1 LIFSIATSRDRV
13 DFAGFPIFL
22 AIRRIAYEFSCRKP
36 RFPLKNGQQN
46 SFHVAARPAYLE
58 ALTSL
63 KLTPREVEVLF
74 WISEGKSNQE
84 IGIILG
90 ASTRTIC
97 KHVEHILS
105 KLNVENRTA
114 AAVVALERCPTALR
128 SETRWGQPQTMFVG
142 LIAQLLADLRSDSCE
157 IYSAIT
163 ALIA

>member
-1 LIFSIATSRDRV
+1 MS
-13 DFAGFPIFL
+13 
-22 AIRRIAYEFSCRKP
+22 KP
-36 RFPLKNGQQN
+36 DPW
-46 SFHVAARPAYLE
+46 SLE

-74 WISEGKSNQE
+74 WISEGKSNQD
-84 IGIILG
+84 IGVILG

-114 AAVVALERCPTALR
+114 AAVVALEKCPIALR
-128 SETRWGQPQTMFVG
+128 SGTKWGQPQTMIVA
-142 LIAQLLADLRSDSCE
+142 LIAQQLADFWPDSCE